1 MSSCSLFQVDA
12 ARRAVGLRRGEG
24 GDRGAQFPSSLHSL
38 ARDAEA
44 IPASH
49 PLFSSSTESEWGR
62 HDSPLVGVI
71 PRRIFRRLRICVI
84 TSQMSQIF
92 RAIPPRASV
101 PRHAA
106 EISEKVL
113 RPIRFFALCARR
125 GAHSRRAPSHGR
137 RPARSRSAHRSPRDS
152 HGDETRFA
160 PALGRTSSSSAVTA
174 NPPPVVQA
182 GASVFGASPP
192 ADARAPNPRVCA

>member
-1 MSSCSLFQVDA
+1 MSSCSSFQVDA

-24 GDRGAQFPSSLHSL
+24 GARGAQFPSSLHSL

-84 TSQMSQIF
+84 TSQMSHIF
-92 RAIPPRASV
+92 LAIPPRASV

-106 EISEKVL
+106 EISKYL
-113 RPIRFFALCARR
+113 KKCFGPFAFSRCARG
-125 GAHSRRAPSHGR
+125 GARTRVALRRTGGDPRAREAPIDPRVALTATRLGSHPRSAGRRAR
-137 RPARSRSAHRSPRDS
+137 RR
-152 HGDETRFA
+152 
-160 PALGRTSSSSAVTA
+160 
-174 NPPPVVQA
+174 
-182 GASVFGASPP
+182 
-192 ADARAPNPRVCA
+192 